1 MVAAAAVAID
11 TAAGTI
17 KIFNSR
23 KRPRR
28 QKGKNATDAFDREKK
43 NKQEIKRERK
53 IKRKSEKKRKRQGE
67 RKRGERKSQQME

>member
-28 QKGKNATDAFDREKK
+28 QKGKNATDAFDHGREKELATEK
-43 NKQEIKRERK
+43 ERK
-53 IKRKSEKKRKRQGE
+53 ENKEKK
-67 RKRGERKSQQME
+67 